1 MKDDRSHLGRDAEHF
16 ERYRAPE
23 PDFSRWAVFAILVLA
38 GMWLG
43 VGFLQLIGVL

>member
-23 PDFSRWAVFAILVLA
+23 PDFPRWALA
-38 GMWLG
+38 MVITLIGMASG
-43 VGFLQLIGVL
+43 VIFLQLIGVL